1 MTKMK
6 KIGVVSLGCS
16 KNLVDTEVM
25 LGHLV
30 NQGYQILED
39 FDRVDCLLVNTC
51 AFLSEA
57 VTESLDQIVELAKLK
72 GEGRADRLVVTGCM
86 VSRYGE
92 ELRGEIPEIDG
103 VVHPGNLEGVIEAV
117 TGENPVKQPEHDKFP
132 TRLRSFP
139 YHRAYLK
146 IGEGCSNH
154 CSYCMIPSL
163 RGEFSSRETSSVLE
177 EVRWLLDQDVREI
190 TLVSQDTGRYGFDG
204 GAGSLSGLLREVLK
218 VQGDY
223 WLRVLYIHPS
233 RVDEGLLDMIAS
245 DERVCRYLDVP
256 FQHVSERILSL
267 MGRED
272 APVADD
278 VLELARRRLPG
289 VFIRSTL
296 MTGFPGETEKDFGE
310 LLQFAKNAGIEHLG
324 VFAYSREEGAL
335 AADFPGQV
343 PSGLAKERMEILL
356 AVQEE
361 VSEERLKVLVGKDLE
376 VMIEG
381 ADEKG
386 TYGRHRGQAPEVD
399 GVVYLDRPQVL
410 GDIVAVRITG
420 SSAYDLT
427 GKILDE

>member
-1 MTKMK
+1 MTKLK
-6 KIGVVSLGCS
+6 KIGVISLGCS

-25 LGHLV
+25 LGHLAA
-30 NQGYQILED
+30 QGYQILED
-39 FDRVDCLLVNTC
+39 FDEVDCLLVNTC

-57 VTESLDQIVELAKLK
+57 VTESLDQIVELAKQK

-92 ELRGEIPEIDG
+92 DLGGEIPEIDG
-103 VVHPGNLEGVIEAV
+103 VVHPKNLEGIVEAV
-117 TGENPVKQPEHDKFP
+117 TGKKPIKRSEHDKFP
-132 TRLRSFP
+132 PRLRSFP

-163 RGEFSSRETSSVLE
+163 RGEFSSREVSSILD
-177 EVRWLLDQDVREI
+177 EVRWLLDQDVSEI
-190 TLVSQDTGRYGFDG
+190 TLVSQDSGRYGLDG
-204 GAGSLSGLLREVLK
+204 PTGSLSGLLREVLK
-218 VQGDY
+218 IEGDC

-233 RVDEGLLDMIAS
+233 RVDEELLDVMAS

-256 FQHVSERILSL
+256 FQHVSARILDL

-272 APVADD
+272 APDARD
-278 VLELARRRLPG
+278 VLELVRRRLPD
-289 VFIRSTL
+289 VSIRSTL
-296 MTGFPGETEKDFGE
+296 MTGFPGETEEDFNE
-310 LLQFAKNAGIEHLG
+310 LLQFVKNAGIDHLG
-324 VFAYSREEGAL
+324 VFPYSREEGTL

-343 PSGLAKERMEILL
+343 PHELARERMNILL
-356 AVQEE
+356 AAQKN
-361 VSEERLKVLVGKDLE
+361 VSAALLKALVGKNLE
-376 VMIEG
+376 VVIEG
-381 ADEKG
+381 ADEEG

-410 GDIVAVRITG
+410 GDVVSVRITE

-427 GKILDE
+427 GEILD